1 MSKAADNEAFA
12 KLLQAHLAKQGHY
25 LGAVDGWAGQV
36 TQSAWRASVGLDPIP
51 TSPIVVPV
59 IVPGNPHLT
68 DLPTPAASY
77 RLPAETNAAMT
88 SVYGSPSDEPTNLD
102 WFSFPDPQTRLYE
115 RSGTL
120 LANRSG
126 DERLDHKC
134 HKLLAGR
141 LTAALAEIYVTLGP
155 EEFRRQ
161 GWHVY
166 GGCHNYREK
175 RGGSTLSTHAWGIA
189 IDVCPN
195 ENTLISSRTTFT
207 AIAVDIMEKWGFLS
221 GGRAWNKDWMHFQA
235 AIPNISAGS
244 YYAKNGLPKNI
255 VRA

>member
-1 MSKAADNEAFA
+1 MSKAADNEAPA
-12 KLLQAHLAKQGHY
+12 KLLQGHLAKQGHY
-25 LGAVDGWAGQV
+25 LGAIDGWAGQV
-36 TQSAWRASVGLDPIP
+36 TVSAWRASIGLDPIP

-59 IVPGNPHLT
+59 IVPGNPHLS
-68 DLPTPAASY
+68 DLPTPDAMY

-88 SVYGSPSDEPTNLD
+88 ALYGAASANPTSLD
-102 WFSFPDPQTRLYE
+102 WFSFPDLQTCLYE
-115 RSGTL
+115 RGGTL
-120 LANRSG
+120 LVDRSG

-141 LTAALAEIYVTLGP
+141 LTAALAEIYVTLG
-155 EEFRRQ
+155 EVEFRRQ

-189 IDVCPN
+189 IDICPN
-195 ENTLISSRTTFT
+195 ENTLISSKTTFS
-207 AIAVDIMEKWGFLS
+207 ALAVDIMEKWGFLS

-235 AIPNISAGS
+235 AIPSISAGS
-244 YYAKNGLPKNI
+244 YYAIHGLPKNI